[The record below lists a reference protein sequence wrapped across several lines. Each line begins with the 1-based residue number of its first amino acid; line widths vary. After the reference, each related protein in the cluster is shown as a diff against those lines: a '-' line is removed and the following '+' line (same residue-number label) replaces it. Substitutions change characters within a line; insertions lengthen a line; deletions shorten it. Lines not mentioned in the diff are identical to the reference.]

1 MRIAMLAPLYESVPP
16 ARYGGTERV
25 VDWLCRELVRA
36 GHQVTLFGS
45 GDSTTPARLVPI
57 VERALRPVGAP
68 LLDPVACHLLAIE
81 AAAERASEFDVVHSH
96 VDYLPFRTFADLPV
110 PLLTTLHGR
119 LDVEGLGEIYRRWRR
134 FPLVS
139 ISYAQRRP
147 LPDATWLANVH
158 HGLPLGDYEPGAGR
172 GDYFVFL
179 GRISPEKRPHVAI
192 DVARRLGV
200 RLVIAAKVDAADQR
214 YWREAVAPR
223 LHDPRIEFVG
233 EVDHAGKAALLRD
246 AAGLLNPILW
256 PEPFGLAMIES
267 LAFGTPVITRRCGST
282 PEVVAHGKV
291 GFVCDDDEDLA
302 NAVKR
307 VDQIDRRDCRRWV
320 EERFSSVRMTD
331 EYSTLYERL
340 AQRGPTM
347 PKLA

>member
-16 ARYGGTERV
+16 AHYGGTERV

-45 GDSTTPARLVPI
+45 GDSSTPARLIPI
-57 VERALRPVGAP
+57 VQRALRPAAAP

-110 PLLTTLHGR
+110 PLVTTLHGR
-119 LDVEGLGEIYRRWRR
+119 LDVEGLSEIYRRWHR

-147 LPDATWLANVH
+147 LPEAAWLANVY
-158 HGLPLGDYEPGAGR
+158 HGLPLEDYEPGAG
-172 GDYFVFL
+172 GGGYFAFL

-200 RLVIAAKVDAADQR
+200 RLVIAAKVDAADER

-233 EVDHAGKAALLRD
+233 EVDQAGKAALLRD
-246 AAGLLNPILW
+246 AIGLLNPILW

-282 PEVVAHGKV
+282 PEVIAHGKV
-291 GFVCDDDEDLA
+291 GYLCDDDEELA
-302 NAVKR
+302 NAVRR
-307 VDQIDRRDCRRWV
+307 VEHVDRRDCRRWV
-320 EERFSSVRMTD
+320 EERFSSARMSD
-331 EYSTLYERL
+331 EYVALYEQL
-340 AQRGPTM
+340 ANQHPM
-347 PKLA
+347 VSQVA